1 VQATP
6 ACRAPNGWI
15 RPSRTD
21 GTAVGLVLA
30 LFSPAEQAACSQNR
44 LSFIFL
50 STSVF
55 SSEFALTLLHCN
67 KSVAIRHLFLHD
79 KRGQQMIREMGS
91 CLLVAGL
98 ESLLVAVSFSE
109 PNRAEAFASVPGF
122 FLFFKPF
129 LI

>member
-55 SSEFALTLLHCN
+55 SSEFAFNTAALQQ
-67 KSVAIRHLFLHD
+67 
-79 KRGQQMIREMGS
+79 KRSHQ
-91 CLLVAGL
+91 
-98 ESLLVAVSFSE
+98 
-109 PNRAEAFASVPGF
+109 AFVLA
-122 FLFFKPF
+122 
-129 LI
+129 